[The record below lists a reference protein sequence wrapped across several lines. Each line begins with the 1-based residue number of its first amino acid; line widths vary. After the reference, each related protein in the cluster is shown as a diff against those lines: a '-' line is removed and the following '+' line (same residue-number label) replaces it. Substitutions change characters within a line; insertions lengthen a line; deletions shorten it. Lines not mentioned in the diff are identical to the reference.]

1 MQVSCHR
8 KNNLS
13 YAVIDNYFDS
23 FEEVLAE
30 AKDLRRLAYQPE
42 YTSSAKN
49 EDGTHKK
56 TGTGLFLD
64 DLYTDRREASPIL
77 CGNRRLFDSRLTTK
91 LEEFDACFGFI
102 SKSNRDTTLLNYYNP
117 NQIYE
122 AHKDEVQITVVSLLG
137 WGDFSGGGLCF
148 PEHDIKVEFKQNRA
162 IVFLSCVSHASEPL
176 TGNEDCCRVSIA
188 HFITSN

>member
-13 YAVIDNYFDS
+13 YAVIDNYFDF

-30 AKDLRRLAYQPE
+30 AKDLRRLAHPPE
-42 YTSSAKN
+42 FTSTAT
-49 EDGTHKK
+49 DGDGQYKK

-64 DLYTDRREASPIL
+64 DLYIDRREASPIL
-77 CGNRRLFDSRLTTK
+77 RGNRNLFDARLTSK

-102 SKSNRDTTLLNYYNP
+102 ANSDRDTTLLNYYSP
-117 NQIYE
+117 NETYA
-122 AHKDEVQITVVSLLG
+122 AHKDGVQITVVTLLG
-137 WGDFSGGGLCF
+137 WGDFSGGGFCF

-188 HFITSN
+188 HFITST